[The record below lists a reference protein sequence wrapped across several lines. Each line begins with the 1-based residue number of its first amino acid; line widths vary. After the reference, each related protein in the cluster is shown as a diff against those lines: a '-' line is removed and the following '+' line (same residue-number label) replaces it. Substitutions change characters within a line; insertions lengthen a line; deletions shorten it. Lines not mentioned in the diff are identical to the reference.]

1 MAVFTLRRETMKE
14 LVLKLQR
21 SYPTLSFVEGATFQW
36 SPAQKEITYTKGSD
50 ESNMWSLLHE
60 VSHALLEHATYTS
73 DMELLQ
79 KEVQAWEYAQKL
91 STEYAISIDQDFV
104 QDCLDSY
111 RDWLYKRSSCPSCS
125 LQGVQSSSGQYS
137 CINCNHTWVVS
148 AERFCRPYRR
158 SQ

>member
-1 MAVFTLRRETMKE
+1 MKE

-21 SYPTLSFVEGATFQW
+21 SYPMLSFVEGNTFQW
-36 SPAQKEITYTKGSD
+36 SPSRKEITYTRGAD
-50 ESNMWSLLHE
+50 ASNTWSLLHE
-60 VSHALLEHATYTS
+60 VSHALLEHATYKS

-79 KEVQAWEYAQKL
+79 KEVQAWEHAQKL
-91 STEYAISIDQDFV
+91 SGEYAIVIDQDFV

-111 RDWLYKRSSCPSCS
+111 RDWLYKRSSCPTCS
-125 LQGVQSSSGQYS
+125 LQGIQNPSGQYS
-137 CINCNHTWVVS
+137 CINCNHTWAVT

>member
-1 MAVFTLRRETMKE
+1 MDASTSQRETMKE

-21 SYPTLSFVEGATFQW
+21 SHPELSFVEGDAFQW
-36 SPAQKEITYTKGSD
+36 SPSRKEITYAKGSD
-50 ESNMWSLLHE
+50 TSSTWSLLHE
-60 VSHALLEHATYTS
+60 VSHALLEHTTYRS

-79 KEVQAWEYAQKL
+79 KEVQAWEHAQKI
-91 STEYAISIDQDFV
+91 SDKYAIVIDQDFV

-125 LQGVQSSSGQYS
+125 LQGVQDASGQYS
-137 CINCNHTWVVS
+137 CINCKHTWVVT